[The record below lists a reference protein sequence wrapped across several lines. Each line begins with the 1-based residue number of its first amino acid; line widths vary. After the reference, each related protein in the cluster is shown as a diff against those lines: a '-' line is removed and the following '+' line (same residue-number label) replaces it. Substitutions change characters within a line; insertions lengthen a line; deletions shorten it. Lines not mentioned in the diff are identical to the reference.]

1 MTTNYISAFEN
12 LHRETKVIIIVR
24 LF

>member
-24 LF
+24 FF